1 MTMAN
6 RMAYVVVN
14 IINTLVLR
22 YQFFL
27 VAFVWKLFPSFSL
40 SEEMWSDECLVLA
53 VVISFVLFIHFH
65 L

>member
-14 IINTLVLR
+14 IMNTFVLG

-27 VAFVWKLFPSFSL
+27 VAFVWKLFPL
-40 SEEMWSDECLVLA
+40 SELMWSDEWLVLA
-53 VVISFVLFIHFH
+53 VIKSFILFIDFH

>member
-1 MTMAN
+1 MTMAD

-14 IINTLVLR
+14 IMNTLVLG

-27 VAFVWKLFPSFSL
+27 VAFVWKLFPSFPL
-40 SEEMWSDECLVLA
+40 SEEMWSDEWLVLA
-53 VVISFVLFIHFH
+53 VISILFKDFH